1 MTYDQWVVK
10 TCVSACNFWVHV
22 GHWVDNLQS
31 ISLMTWVDDIQY
43 MSLKTWVDD
52 LWSMS
57 LMTWADDL

>member
-31 ISLMTWVDDIQY
+31 ISLMTWVDDIQ
-43 MSLKTWVDD
+43 
-52 LWSMS
+52 
-57 LMTWADDL
+57 